1 MEFEGKYDLEE
12 LLDPN
17 GPAPWGEVEK
27 ESVSEEYT
35 PRLPGGLSDETYPD
49 EESAPYYAGEP
60 TEKQIEKQIGGNRTF
75 GIAIEDAGKAV
86 VELITLIEP
95 TGLLGDVNVD
105 TGKITLNYEI
115 ASSASSQALDLI
127 NKGEYKSAGLSG
139 AKAILAM
146 LAMIPIIGKAVKLT
160 NVGSK
165 VAKKRLAI
173 ATNTIVETSR
183 TIGKELRATGN
194 KALIGEA
201 DKIERQLLKLENKAI
216 IDIQNYV
223 ASAGTSAVASGL
235 SKRSAS
241 LLAKLLQ
248 SERLVNYQGPVY
260 RGLRANNVK
269 HFQKQFSFSNPEV
282 SNTLI
287 KAYQKALKDS
297 KGKWVSVD
305 LSGKGVSVMPK
316 AGSGALSFSK
326 SKKVAKHFSDFRLS
340 LSHTVKNIL
349 GIPTG
354 KQKMQIVVT
363 AVPNPEKALDV
374 GKTLE
379 LKNAV
384 SDLENFMKE
393 AEVLVI
399 QSEIPIQKIMF
410 KAN

>member
-1 MEFEGKYDLEE
+1 M
-12 LLDPN
+12 
-17 GPAPWGEVEK
+17 
-27 ESVSEEYT
+27 
-35 PRLPGGLSDETYPD
+35 
-49 EESAPYYAGEP
+49 
-60 TEKQIEKQIGGNRTF
+60 
-75 GIAIEDAGKAV
+75 
-86 VELITLIEP
+86 
-95 TGLLGDVNVD
+95 
-105 TGKITLNYEI
+105 
-115 ASSASSQALDLI
+115 I